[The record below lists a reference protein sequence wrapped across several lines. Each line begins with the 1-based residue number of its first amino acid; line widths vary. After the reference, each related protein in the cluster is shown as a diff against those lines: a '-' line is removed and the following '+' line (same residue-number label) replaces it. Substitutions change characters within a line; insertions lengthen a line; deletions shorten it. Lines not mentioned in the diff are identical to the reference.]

1 MTPAATDT
9 LLPTPRHPYTRAQSD
24 SGHNEPTDYDAS
36 SVSSYAPTSFTI
48 SVPPTPNP
56 KSGIFLKLLSLWI
69 ATTILTGAVALLVT
83 GYRAK
88 GVLTPADKSAYNLL
102 ATVLILMLGLSFFEA
117 FKELAR
123 SMSGRLIQ
131 TLASQGREAELI
143 QGFDSLLKVARLITI
158 SPKWS
163 VKVFCI
169 FWLAINFGAQMLSAL
184 INLEVTIDDGHDY
197 TGAYHRSGKALVSK
211 LDCVYHGS
219 RCSRTVTEHARAH
232 VYGESSLAEHPLDYD
247 DIPSLLDAQ
256 NDSQVWR
263 NRWSTEYAHRFNEYN
278 PNDTQQAYPY
288 LTDRVITSSA
298 GECIEYEQDEVTKP
312 DRVGDKDAVRYTY
325 RNATS
330 NGTLSIPTAVL
341 GRDATTYIY
350 RGLAPPADA
359 SDSRL
364 VVCGE
369 RCMYVWVYR
378 NDGDNG
384 GPKFYQCPIT
394 VSNVTNSVLPE
405 HHVPDGVARV
415 AAVSIALQGQ
425 FQGPADEK
433 RFTQF
438 QFYARGAPWEIH
450 LHNNTAIGAKIA
462 HFTMGSLMGIID
474 NNPKV
479 LLDGTVPYLG
489 SRLQVQT
496 GPFTAILVCLVAT
509 HFTVF
514 SLTYVLARQGG

>member
-36 SVSSYAPTSFTI
+36 SVSSYAPTSFTV

-56 KSGIFLKLLSLWI
+56 RSGIFLKLLSLWI

-131 TLASQGREAELI
+131 TFASQGREAELI
-143 QGFDSLLKVARLITI
+143 QRFDSLLKVARLLTF
-158 SPKWS
+158 SPKWL

-184 INLEVTIDDGHDY
+184 INLEVTVEDGHDY
-197 TGAYHRSGKALVSK
+197 TGAFHRSGKALVSK
-211 LDCVYHGS
+211 LNCVYHGS
-219 RCSRTVTEHARAH
+219 HCSSIVTEHARAH
-232 VYGESSLAEHPLDYD
+232 VYGESSLAEPSLDYD

-256 NDSQVWR
+256 NDTRVWR
-263 NRWSTEYAHRFNEYN
+263 RRWSTEYAHGSEYAHRFNEYN
-278 PNDTQQAYPY
+278 PTDTQRAYPY

-298 GECIEYEQDEVTKP
+298 GECVEYEQDEATERV
-312 DRVGDKDAVRYTY
+312 RVGDKNALKFTY

-330 NGTLSIPTAVL
+330 DGTISIPTAVL
-341 GRDATTYIY
+341 GREATTYIY

-359 SDSRL
+359 SNPQL

-378 NDGDNG
+378 NAGANE

-394 VSNVTNSVLPE
+394 VGNVTNPVLPE

-425 FQGPADEK
+425 FQGQADEK
-433 RFTQF
+433 NFNQF
-438 QFYARGAPWEIH
+438 QFYASG
-450 LHNNTAIGAKIA
+450 
-462 HFTMGSLMGIID
+462 
-474 NNPKV
+474 
-479 LLDGTVPYLG
+479 
-489 SRLQVQT
+489 
-496 GPFTAILVCLVAT
+496 
-509 HFTVF
+509 
-514 SLTYVLARQGG
+514 